1 MQLQSVIRAIY
12 PPQCVACDALTDAD
26 FGLCGACWSKTVFID
41 GLVCDRCGTPL
52 PGDDDGTRVQRDDCM
67 TIARPWDQGRAV
79 FAY

>member
-1 MQLQSVIRAIY
+1 
-12 PPQCVACDALTDAD
+12 
-26 FGLCGACWSKTVFID
+26 WSKTVFID

-52 PGDDDGTRVQRDDCM
+52 AGDDDGTRVQRDDCM